1 MALETYLERT
11 KFEIAFITF
20 LNEKDNLSARQREA
34 LKTLSAN
41 KEIIL
46 KKADKGTTTVI
57 MDTRQKIQEP
67 LGQVSKENFYKSL
80 ETRIV
85 SSTMAKVGNRVK
97 TLFDNG
103 HIDNMTYKE
112 LSSGQKPPR
121 IPEFY
126 MLTKIHK
133 NTIVSGRERI
143 SSFVD
148 VMISRI
154 FWS

>member
-11 KFEIAFITF
+11 KFEIASITF
-20 LNEKDNLSARQREA
+20 LKEKENLSARQREA

-46 KKADKGTTTVI
+46 KKADKGTTAVI

-67 LGQVSKENFYKSL
+67 LGQVSKENFYKPL

-103 HIDNMTYKE
+103 HIDNMTYKW
-112 LSSGQKPPR
+112 LSSGQKQPR

-133 NTIVSGRERI
+133 NTIVSGTERI

>member
-1 MALETYLERT
+1 
-11 KFEIAFITF
+11 
-20 LNEKDNLSARQREA
+20 
-34 LKTLSAN
+34 
-41 KEIIL
+41 
-46 KKADKGTTTVI
+46 
-57 MDTRQKIQEP
+57 
-67 LGQVSKENFYKSL
+67 
-80 ETRIV
+80 
-85 SSTMAKVGNRVK
+85 MAKVGNRVK

-103 HIDNMTYKE
+103 HIDNMTYKW

-133 NTIVSGRERI
+133 NTIVSGTERI